1 MKEVS
6 SLHPS
11 TLKGTTSMGMMS
23 EAISIEMPKA
33 MKSSQIGKIIMVTS

>member
-11 TLKGTTSMGMMS
+11 TLKGTILMGMMS
-23 EAISIEMPKA
+23 EAISIEMLKA
-33 MKSSQIGKIIMVTS
+33 MKSSQIGKIIMETS